1 MEKNSNEVEIDLME
15 LLHVLLSNLLIIVL
29 ASLTGAFLM
38 YFYSSEFIR
47 QKFRSSTSIYVLSR
61 QDAQQVTYSDLQTG
75 TQLTKD
81 YAQLIKSRTVMNQV
95 MADLDLQNTYPDMKN
110 ITPDQLASRVT
121 VTNSQDTRILT
132 ITVEDTNPTRAQDI
146 SNAIRIAAAVQIKQ
160 VMDIEAVNVVDFA
173 NLPEKPVGPNKLKNA
188 IIGFM
193 LGFIISAAAF
203 IIMFLT
209 DDRIKGSEDVEKYLG
224 LSILAS
230 IPYDEEFDA
239 DLLDKTG
246 GAKKRKNS
254 KKGKRR

>member
-1 MEKNSNEVEIDLME
+1 MNNNSNEVEIDLME
-15 LLHVLLSNLLIIVL
+15 LFHVLLSNLLTIIL

-38 YFYSSEFIR
+38 YFCSSEFIS

-110 ITPDQLASRVT
+110 ITPDQLAGRVT
-121 VTNSQDTRILT
+121 VANSQDTRILT

-160 VMDIEAVNVVDFA
+160 VMDIEAVNVVDYA
-173 NLPEKPVGPNKLKNA
+173 NLPEKPVGPNKVKNS

-193 LGFIISAAAF
+193 LGLIISSAVF

-209 DDRIKGSEDVEKYLG
+209 DDRIKGSDDVEKYLG
-224 LSILAS
+224 LSVLAS
-230 IPYDEEFDA
+230 IPYDEEFDT
-239 DLLDKTG
+239 DLASST
-246 GAKKRKNS
+246 KKKS
-254 KKGKRR
+254 KRR